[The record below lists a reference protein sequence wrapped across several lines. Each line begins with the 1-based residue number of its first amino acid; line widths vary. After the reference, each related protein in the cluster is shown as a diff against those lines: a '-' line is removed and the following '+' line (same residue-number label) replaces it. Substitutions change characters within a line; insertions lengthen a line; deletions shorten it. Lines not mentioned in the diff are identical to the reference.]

1 MLLLMFV
8 FLLGFGITAL
18 KEQDRKI
25 KDMIRITD
33 EMEKRIKVSYRKES
47 DIDRLYE
54 KMIGM

>member
-33 EMEKRIKVSYRKES
+33 EMEKRIKASYRKES